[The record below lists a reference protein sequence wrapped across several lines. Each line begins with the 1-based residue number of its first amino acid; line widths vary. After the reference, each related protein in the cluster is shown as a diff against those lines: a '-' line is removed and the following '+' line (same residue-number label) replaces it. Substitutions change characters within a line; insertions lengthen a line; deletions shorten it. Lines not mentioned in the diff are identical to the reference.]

1 MGDAETAARL
11 LHRAPDIDCQL
22 AAQIH
27 LRSGRAIEAG
37 NLFAALGMTREAAE
51 AYESG
56 GDRAKAGPRWGTPQG
71 HQRAAEAYQRA
82 RRPRDA
88 ARCHAALR
96 KPPLAAPAAAR
107 AGD

>member
-56 GDRAKAGPRWGTPQG
+56 GGRAKAGPPWETPPE
-71 HQRAAEAYQRA
+71 HERAAQADQRA
-82 RRPRDA
+82 RPPR
-88 ARCHAALR
+88 
-96 KPPLAAPAAAR
+96 AAPRCYPAPRNPHPPAPAYS
-107 AGD
+107 